1 MLSACLDLDSLQL
14 LLLLYYYYSTT
25 ILLRYYYYYYGGSQL
40 RLAIRKLERG
50 RGLERGRELG
60 REFVS
65 FVSLGVC

>member
-40 RLAIRKLERG
+40 RLAIRKLER
-50 RGLERGRELG
+50 RRALERGHGLDR
-60 REFVS
+60 
-65 FVSLGVC
+65 